1 MATLTAPAPRA
12 PRAAPTSC
20 PANIQETKIG
30 FGYQPQAD
38 LTTANTAAE
47 IWSLTKTNPALGV
60 VTPNTE
66 TDADDIGKGD
76 EFPTTQYPSHLD
88 TAVPIEKYASSE
100 FLAHTFCFATG
111 KASMTGDVG
120 TGIVYEAVPSDPVVN
135 CINLPP
141 FTYVEQIRA
150 EPDSVVD
157 RALIGCVVND
167 FTLAM
172 ASGPGRANCKVSA
185 NWVGTGRYAAPS
197 MIVIPATIP
206 EHFLNAASATITIN
220 GIDYT
225 LGGGFISLEF
235 KYDNAV
241 RLPSG
246 FYPGSGEQNG
256 YAVRGRMEYGKRVI
270 SLTFVARASK
280 GSIEFNNLMSLAE
293 GVTTITLKGGQI
305 GTGAGYHGMNIS
317 APRTV
322 LSSVVNG
329 DTDGIV
335 NVNCGVTFLKPPAGD
350 IITMSA
356 TTDQLGILGLT

>member
-1 MATLTAPAPRA
+1 M
-12 PRAAPTSC
+12 
-20 PANIQETKIG
+20 
-30 FGYQPQAD
+30 
-38 LTTANTAAE
+38 
-47 IWSLTKTNPALGV
+47 GV

-76 EFPTTQYPSHLD
+76 EFPTAQYPSHLD
-88 TAVPIEKYASSE
+88 TAVPIEKYTSSE

-120 TGIVYEAVPSDPVVN
+120 TGVVYEAVPSDPVVN

-141 FTYVEQIRA
+141 FTYVEQIRT

-157 RALIGCVVND
+157 RALVSCVVND
-167 FTLAM
+167 FTLTM
-172 ASGPGRANCKVSA
+172 ESGPGRANCKTSV
-185 NWVGTGRYAAPS
+185 NWVGTGRYVAPS
-197 MIVIPATIP
+197 AIVIPPTLA
-206 EHFLNAASATITIN
+206 EHFLNAASATININ

-235 KYDNAV
+235 KYNNNV

-246 FYPGSGEQNG
+246 FYPGSGTQNG
-256 YAVRGRMEYGKRVI
+256 YAVRGRMEYGKREI
-270 SLTFVARASK
+270 TLTFVARASK
-280 GSIEFNNLMSLAE
+280 GSVEFNNLMSLTE
-293 GVTTITLKGGQI
+293 GSTTITLQGGQV
-305 GTGAGYHGMNIS
+305 GTGAGYHGMTIS

-322 LSSVVNG
+322 LASVVNG

-356 TTDQLGILGLT
+356 TTGQLGILGLT